1 MSSRDLPIVLSAK
14 ARQDFVDIL
23 RYTCE
28 TWGATQL
35 AAYRDRIN
43 QALQSIV
50 RNPEIGHFDDALTS
64 NHRLYLIGSHVI
76 VYRIEATR
84 IGVIRILH
92 QRMQRARHLP
102 NQRS

>member
-23 RYTCE
+23 RYTAE

-35 AAYRDRIN
+35 ATYRGRIDH
-43 QALQSIV
+43 ALQAIV
-50 RNPEIGHFDDALTS
+50 RNPEIGQLDDALTS

-76 VYRIEATR
+76 VYRIDATR

-102 NQRS
+102 KK